1 MIKLV
6 YVVVV
11 VVVVALE
18 VVASSSL
25 ARIRGECSTVLPRP
39 RFFSLPKVEISS
51 RTLVPLFLGK
61 DQSTVA
67 QQTEM
72 TVPTCSLTSCM
83 RDHFQIGSHTMPDSV
98 IVNPFPLCWV
108 KGVCVFRCNLP
119 PALLAE

>member
-11 VVVVALE
+11 VVALD

-67 QQTEM
+67 QRAET
-72 TVPTCSLTSCM
+72 TVAEWSLT
-83 RDHFQIGSHTMPDSV
+83 
-98 IVNPFPLCWV
+98 N
-108 KGVCVFRCNLP
+108 CV
-119 PALLAE
+119 